1 MPTEQI
7 ALWHELAIPEQVI
20 RPALSRLMIS
30 TTASVQTPVRRR
42 LHVRGLVQGVGFRP
56 FVYRLAHAHALA
68 GFVQNDDRGVVIE
81 VEGDTTAVLAFAQ
94 ALRVSPPSGA
104 IVRDIQ
110 VDDVH
115 ARHDAGFVIIDSARR
130 DGGTVPVAPDRA
142 TCDDCW
148 REFHDPAD
156 RRYHYP
162 FINCTACGPRYTIMR
177 AVPYDRDATTMAG
190 FTMCAAC
197 QAEFDDPASRRF
209 HAQPNAC
216 PACGPAQSWFTT
228 GGNADT
234 LHRQRLHRSAAV
246 LAARVALQTGD
257 VIAVK
262 GIGGYH
268 LMCSA
273 RSERA
278 VTLLRTRKRR
288 TDKPVAVMVASL
300 AHAREIALV
309 SEAAAR
315 ALTSP
320 AHPIVLLPRR
330 EDVKHRL
337 ASNIA
342 PGVRTIGLMLPY
354 APIHA
359 LLVADG
365 PLVCTSGNVS
375 DEPIAYH
382 DDEAITRLTPL
393 VDGFMTHNRP
403 IHVPCDDS
411 VVQVDDLGDEMPL
424 RRSRGYA
431 PFPVFPRA
439 ALDSPPA
446 VLAVGAELKST
457 IAISQAHAVF
467 LSAHLGDVA
476 DPRTLDALSHAAE
489 HMMRLHGVT
498 PERVACDLH
507 PGYLSSRWARTW
519 ADAKGLPVVPV
530 QHHHAHLAALLAEH
544 QRDPEQPILAF
555 TFDGTGYGTDQTIW
569 GGEVLMGDCT
579 EFTRVASLKPFAL
592 PGGDAA
598 IREPSRTALA
608 LLHATHLPWDEA
620 LPAVARYTPAQRD
633 ILRVQLERRLG
644 CTDTTSMGRFLDA
657 CASLLDVRHTVQY
670 EGQAAIE
677 LEQLA
682 NQAITDGAS
691 IDASSNSDVRFTVET
706 APDGR
711 LLLDSR
717 AVLQAIVATA
727 GRSSERSAIALAV
740 HAAIA
745 GVMVRVA
752 LRLRDRFGPLP
763 VGLTGGVFQN
773 QLLSRLAGER
783 LRSHGFTVLTHRH
796 VPANDGGL
804 ALGQALV
811 AMHASAADRS

>member
-1 MPTEQI
+1 
-7 ALWHELAIPEQVI
+7 
-20 RPALSRLMIS
+20 MIS
-30 TTASVQTPVRRR
+30 TTASVRAPVRRR

-56 FVYRLAHAHALA
+56 FVYRLAHTHALA

-81 VEGDTTAVLAFAQ
+81 VEGASTAVEAFAQ
-94 ALRVSPPSGA
+94 ALRASPPSGA
-104 IVRDIQ
+104 IIRQIAM
-110 VDDVH
+110 DD
-115 ARHDAGFVIIDSARR
+115 AELRHEPGFVIIESASHT
-130 DGGTVPVAPDRA
+130 GGTVPVSPDRA

-177 AVPYDRDATTMAG
+177 AVPYDRDVTTMAG
-190 FTMCAAC
+190 FTMCAMC
-197 QAEFDDPASRRF
+197 QAEYDDPGSRRF

-216 PACGPAQSWFTT
+216 PTCGPTQSWFATA
-228 GGNADT
+228 GAPDPRGVLDDGQNGIRRPRRVYGN
-234 LHRQRLHRSAAV
+234 AAV

-268 LMCSA
+268 LMCDA

-278 VTLLRTRKRR
+278 VTLLRARKRR
-288 TDKPVAVMVASL
+288 VDKPVAVMVASL
-300 AHAREIALV
+300 AHARDIALV

-330 EDVKHRL
+330 EDIRGRL

-342 PGVRTIGLMLPY
+342 PGIGSIGLMLPY

-359 LLVADG
+359 MLVADG
-365 PLVCTSGNVS
+365 PLVCTSGNLS
-375 DEPIAYH
+375 DEPIAFD
-382 DDEAITRLTPL
+382 DDEAIARLTPL
-393 VDGFMTHNRP
+393 VDGFLTHDRP

-411 VVQVDDLGDEMPL
+411 VVQVADGDEEMPL

-431 PFPVFPRA
+431 PFPVFPRVA
-439 ALDSPPA
+439 VESPPA

-457 IAISQAHAVF
+457 IAISDGHAVF

-476 DPRTLDALSHAAE
+476 DPRTLDALSHAAD
-489 HMMRLHGVT
+489 HMLRLHGVN
-498 PERVACDLH
+498 PDRIACDLH
-507 PGYLSSRWARTW
+507 PGYLSSRWARSR
-519 ADAKGLPVVPV
+519 ADVMGLPVIPV
-530 QHHHAHLAALLAEH
+530 QHHHAHLAALLGEH
-544 QRDPEQPILAF
+544 QRDPRQPILAF
-555 TFDGTGYGTDQTIW
+555 TFDGTGYGTDHTIW

-579 EFTRVASLKPFAL
+579 RFTRVASLMPFPL

-608 LLHATHLPWDEA
+608 LLHATQLPWTET
-620 LPAVARYTPAQRD
+620 LPAVARYSPSQRD
-633 ILRVQLERRLG
+633 ILRVQLDRRLG
-644 CTDTTSMGRFLDA
+644 CTETTSMGRFLDA
-657 CASLLDVRHTVQY
+657 CAALLDLRHTVQY

-682 NQAITDGAS
+682 NRALTTGAT
-691 IDASSNSDVRFTVET
+691 IDSPWRDAMRFDVEL

-711 LLLDSR
+711 LLLGPR
-717 AVLQAIVATA
+717 AILQTLASFA
-727 GRSSERSAIALAV
+727 GRSTDRSAIALAV
-740 HAAIA
+740 HVAIA
-745 GVMVRVA
+745 DVMVFVTRQ
-752 LRLRDRFGPLP
+752 LRDRFGPLP

-783 LRSHGFTVLTHRH
+783 LRSQGFTVLTHRQ

-804 ALGQALV
+804 ALGQALI
-811 AMHASAADRS
+811 AMHATPGNRC